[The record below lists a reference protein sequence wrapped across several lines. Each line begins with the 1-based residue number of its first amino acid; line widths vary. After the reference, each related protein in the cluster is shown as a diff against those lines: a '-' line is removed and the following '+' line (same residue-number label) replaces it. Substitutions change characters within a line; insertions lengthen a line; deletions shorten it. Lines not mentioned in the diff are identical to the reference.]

1 MGLAPM
7 GRSISSS
14 RRVRDAFR
22 IRTYPCRRIIEDTS
36 TRLASAAGQID
47 RDPFVIPRLSP
58 SILFSGTHVDLATKE
73 LIDQIDLPLY
83 GADQRALM
91 GFGT

>member
-1 MGLAPM
+1 
-7 GRSISSS
+7 
-14 RRVRDAFR
+14 
-22 IRTYPCRRIIEDTS
+22 
-36 TRLASAAGQID
+36 
-47 RDPFVIPRLSP
+47 
-58 SILFSGTHVDLATKE
+58 LFSGTHVDLATKE